1 MLPSLQH
8 LSLAVGAP
16 SPDGPA
22 RRTHRMDSRAIR
34 RNRMAGRRR
43 GPSLLRSDVQPE
55 SRVVPRTVPLN
66 ELRQIRRENPLA
78 EADWVRN
85 TIRDYVI
92 AAFEFQWRMDAQI
105 GLLDYW
111 DYRLDYTIPAAHED
125 ALEIRDPAF
134 QQCDIFMYSRA
145 SSQQPLGFGMCA
157 LNHYPRTFFNA
168 LGALLRHAHYFQ
180 AMRQQT
186 HHPILGIIA
195 IDSEPPADQ
204 VALAESY
211 GVQCWWPS
219 QSVATLLGPTAEG
232 DKENHPPEEPDGENA
247 L

>member
-43 GPSLLRSDVQPE
+43 GPSLLRSDVQPQV
-55 SRVVPRTVPLN
+55 RVVPRTVPLD

-78 EADWVRN
+78 EADWVRS

-105 GLLDYW
+105 GLLNYW
-111 DYRLDYTIPAAHED
+111 DYRLNYTIPTTHED
-125 ALEIRDPAF
+125 ALEIHDPEF
-134 QQCDIFMYSRA
+134 EQCDIFMFSRA
-145 SSQQPLGFGMCA
+145 NSQQSLGFGMCA
-157 LNHYPRTFFNA
+157 LNHYPRSFFNA
-168 LGALLRHAHYFQ
+168 LGALLRHAQYYQ
-180 AMRQQT
+180 TRQQQT
-186 HHPILGIIA
+186 HPVLGIIA

-219 QSVATLLGPTAEG
+219 QSVAALLGSTG
-232 DKENHPPEEPDGENA
+232 VDDKENQPPEEESGA
-247 L
+247 